1 MVLWVFD
8 GDMVGKWTN
17 EPCNGVDEVVNHF
30 WVLTPLEHFV
40 FFPRFC
46 FLVSLLSRYGG
57 LKWWRPRWRTQFLR
71 FADVP
76 IEVVT
81 IVIFVLY

>member
-30 WVLTPLEHFV
+30 WVLTHAQASIDGTRDSTPQSRDVIKEYHFYVSDDREHDTLFV
-40 FFPRFC
+40 
-46 FLVSLLSRYGG
+46 
-57 LKWWRPRWRTQFLR
+57 QH
-71 FADVP
+71 
-76 IEVVT
+76 
-81 IVIFVLY
+81 